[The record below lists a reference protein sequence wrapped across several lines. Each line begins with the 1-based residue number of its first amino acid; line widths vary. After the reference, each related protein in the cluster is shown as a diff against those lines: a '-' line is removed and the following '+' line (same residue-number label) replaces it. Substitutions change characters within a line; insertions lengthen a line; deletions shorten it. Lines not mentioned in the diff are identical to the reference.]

1 MRLLESERRRGSKW
15 DVNNR
20 RRYGYDVLR
29 VLCALTVCLYH
40 YECSMASVIGGGSVS
55 TGISGLLRNLFGT
68 GLDAGSLAVCLF
80 FMLSGALTAEKTLG
94 DEEFTA
100 SGYIR
105 SRLSRLLPPLW
116 LSWLV
121 LCVWFL
127 SRGILHFSVPAWRFI
142 FTVLGLDGYVSYGL
156 DLGRTFYLC
165 GEWFYGAIVIAALIW
180 PAARA
185 LYRKMG
191 RWLALGIVLGFEMVA
206 LVLLRSDSV
215 MLWRSIP
222 VCFASYMIGAVIS
235 DLSLTRSPRRVAL
248 CSLAFCSIGLI
259 PSFVPVA
266 LRLQLL
272 SSGAFLLIELREQ
285 RAGEKTKDES
295 GEICRFHR
303 VLVRLSGMT
312 LYFFMY
318 QHEIIRWAVPIA
330 GKSIDYSFGAFDYVG
345 LAVVIVLITLFA
357 AIMTQSLERR
367 IRAYLS

>member
-1 MRLLESERRRGSKW
+1 
-15 DVNNR
+15 
-20 RRYGYDVLR
+20 
-29 VLCALTVCLYH
+29 
-40 YECSMASVIGGGSVS
+40 
-55 TGISGLLRNLFGT
+55 
-68 GLDAGSLAVCLF
+68 
-80 FMLSGALTAEKTLG
+80 MLSGALTAEKTLG
-94 DEEFTA
+94 DEVFTA

-127 SRGILHFSVPAWRFI
+127 SRGILHFSVPAWSFI

-156 DLGRTFYLC
+156 GLGRTFYLC

-191 RWLALGIVLGFEMVA
+191 RWPVLGVVLGFEIVA
-206 LVLLRSDSV
+206 LVLLRSDPV

-222 VCFASYMIGAVIS
+222 ICFASYMIGAVIS
-235 DLSLTRSPRRVAL
+235 DLSLAQSPRRVAL
-248 CSLAFCSIGLI
+248 CSLVFCLFGLI
-259 PSFVPVA
+259 PSFVPIT
-266 LRLQLL
+266 LRFQLM
-272 SSGAFLLIELREQ
+272 SSGVFLLIELREQ
-285 RAGEKTKDES
+285 RMRKRMKSEGGGIS
-295 GEICRFHR
+295 RFHR

-330 GKSIDYSFGAFDYVG
+330 GKSIDYSFGVFDYVG
-345 LAVVIVLITLFA
+345 LAVIIVLITLFA
-357 AIMTQSLERR
+357 AVMTQSLERG
-367 IRAYLS
+367 IRAYFS

>member
-1 MRLLESERRRGSKW
+1 M
-15 DVNNR
+15 
-20 RRYGYDVLR
+20 
-29 VLCALTVCLYH
+29 
-40 YECSMASVIGGGSVS
+40 
-55 TGISGLLRNLFGT
+55 
-68 GLDAGSLAVCLF
+68 F

-156 DLGRTFYLC
+156 GLGRTFYLC

-191 RWLALGIVLGFEMVA
+191 RWPVLGVVLGFEIVA
-206 LVLLRSDSV
+206 LVLLRSDPV

-222 VCFASYMIGAVIS
+222 ICFASYMIGAVIS
-235 DLSLTRSPRRVAL
+235 DLSLAQSPRRVTL
-248 CSLAFCSIGLI
+248 CSLVFCLFGLI
-259 PSFVPVA
+259 PSFVPIT
-266 LRLQLL
+266 LRFQLL
-272 SSGAFLLIELREQ
+272 SSGVFLLIELREQ
-285 RAGEKTKDES
+285 RMRKRMKGEGGGIS
-295 GEICRFHR
+295 RFHR

-345 LAVVIVLITLFA
+345 LAVIIVLITLFVA
-357 AIMTQSLERR
+357 VMTQSLERG
-367 IRAYLS
+367 IRAYFS